1 MLFHCFCKLWSLRIL
16 SPDADKHANLNLICV
31 GWQLIAKVIFNLN
44 IRTHASHEMFHV
56 KHNYEETTAVA
67 ATMPVGF

>member
-1 MLFHCFCKLWSLRIL
+1 L
-16 SPDADKHANLNLICV
+16 SPDADKQANLNLICV
-31 GWQLIAKVIFNLN
+31 GWQLVAKVIFNLN

-56 KHNYEETTAVA
+56 KYTAAA